1 MIASLKGYGRIA
13 RSLLVALGA
22 FLLLGIVGS
31 LLMGVR
37 ARHAAESQV
46 ISQATSIADSS
57 LTLAF
62 SPTDLNMPVSAER
75 AAELTAQ
82 VQAIVVDPSDFDG
95 ITLYSA
101 DGTVLYSNTQSRIG
115 NEAPT
120 EADRIK
126 EALKGVPQT
135 RDADGVYSVMVPL
148 RFRSGVGSPAVVELT
163 RPDGPVA
170 SAAGPWRTNA
180 LFLFA
185 MFVLLGVSVFGVARF
200 LSVLAVSQ
208 ERGSAEAGR
217 AQVPALPQSQPA
229 RRPIT
234 VPQPGLREEGDA
246 RRRAEERATAAED
259 RLGLL
264 QDQYRK
270 ALDEL
275 QGFQRTAREPQR
287 TGVDPRL
294 EERALRA
301 EGQAQTLQQQV
312 QTLISE
318 REHLAAQLQ
327 DLQHQDRSQAPRDDG
342 ETAQRLQAAERESMG
357 LRAQLEGTQ
366 EQLVVAQRELE
377 AAERE
382 RQAARREPG
391 TADAAAQRE
400 LDAAHLELLT
410 AKDGLASM
418 SAELQAATRELEDT
432 RGELRALRNEEQRAA
447 MLQDELR
454 AAKAELGSLQASHR
468 ADLVEREAELE
479 QKVRATRE
487 EFQRQLE
494 EIEGSYHGQLGQRE
508 ADLAGRIAQ
517 AESTAR
523 SATREL
529 EAARSEVEAARAEAA
544 GREQRL
550 LQAHDELSAHRQE
563 SAALQAEIKERTVAI
578 GQAHK
583 ETDDMRRSLV
593 SLQADLVRADEAVET
608 MRAALEAERVRA
620 AGAEDAATAA
630 DRDRRA
636 LTERVD
642 KLTRMLE
649 DAVAENAEINRRLQ
663 DFEARRQLELA
674 DDQGRTEIDGLLR
687 ITQERLAGQTE
698 KLIAAE
704 DRAKELETELTATR
718 ERAEIVEGD
727 LRTHQMAEALREMRE
742 HEAAEQPAPEAVS
755 VSEEPLP
762 FDDRRATTPFM
773 KELTLDAKK
782 SLSQINGITQL
793 LKHKKDG
800 KDQAQLIRQLTSY
813 AKRLDYT
820 VSDLTEAE
828 RLVNGTVEL
837 QIRRTD
843 LEALVTRV
851 VEESGADADHDVR
864 LVTEPV
870 KLRLDQLRTEQI
882 LAGLLRISAERTPQG
897 KTIVVRLQ
905 HVDGGAYLSVEDP
918 EPSSDASL
926 SPVVKRFAELQ
937 GGWAKVE
944 GRDEGGS
951 AFRVYLPDAAGASQ
965 DAADADLAPELRI
978 VVEEP
983 EAWDPAAG
991 QILSDELRRLAELP
1005 AEDR

>member
-13 RSLLVALGA
+13 RALLVALGI

-37 ARHAAESQV
+37 ARHAVESQV
-46 ISQATSIADSS
+46 INQATSIADSS

-62 SPTDLNMPVSAER
+62 SPSDLNAPVSAER

-95 ITLYSA
+95 VTLYSA

-135 RDADGVYSVMVPL
+135 RDTDGIYSVMVPL

-163 RPDGPVA
+163 RPDTPVA

-185 MFVLLGVSVFGVARF
+185 MFVLLGISVFGVARF

-208 ERGSAEAGR
+208 ERGPAEAVR
-217 AQVPALPQSQPA
+217 HQTPVLPQSQTA
-229 RRPIT
+229 HRPIT

-246 RRRAEERATAAED
+246 RRRAEERATAAEE

-270 ALDEL
+270 TLEEL
-275 QGFQRTAREPQR
+275 QAFQRTTREPQR
-287 TGVDPRL
+287 GGIDPRM

-312 QTLISE
+312 QTLITE

-327 DLQHQDRSQAPRDDG
+327 ELSRAPQG
-342 ETAQRLQAAERESMG
+342 EAGTELRLQAAERESMG

-366 EQLVVAQRELE
+366 EQLAVAQRELE
-377 AAERE
+377 T
-382 RQAARREPG
+382 AARARETAGLEPG
-391 TADAAAQRE
+391 AADVRAQGE
-400 LDAAHLELLT
+400 LDTAHLELLT
-410 AKDGLASM
+410 AKGGLASM
-418 SAELQAATRELEDT
+418 STELQAAKREVEDT

-468 ADLVEREAELE
+468 ADLVEREAEFE

-494 EIEGSYHGQLGQRE
+494 EIEGSYRGQLGQRE

-523 SATREL
+523 SAAREL
-529 EAARSEVEAARAEAA
+529 ETARSEVEAARAEAA

-550 LQAHDELSAHRQE
+550 LQAHDELSGHRQE
-563 SAALQAEIKERTVAI
+563 FAGLQAEIKERTVAI
-578 GQAHK
+578 AQAHK

-593 SLQADLVRADEAVET
+593 SLQADLVRADEAVEA
-608 MRAALEAERVRA
+608 MRAELEGEHVRVS
-620 AGAEDAATAA
+620 GAEDAATAA

-649 DAVAENAEINRRLQ
+649 EAAAENADLNRRLQ
-663 DFEARRQLELA
+663 DFDARRQLELA
-674 DDQGRTEIDGLLR
+674 DDQGRAEIDGLLQ

-704 DRAKELETELTATR
+704 DRTKELETELTTAR
-718 ERAEIVEGD
+718 EHAEIVEGE

-742 HEAAEQPAPEAVS
+742 HEVVEQPAHEAL
-755 VSEEPLP
+755 VSEDPVP

-773 KELTLDAKK
+773 KELTRDAKK

-793 LKHKKDG
+793 LKHKKDA

-828 RLVNGTVEL
+828 KLVNGTVEL

-843 LEALVTRV
+843 LEALVNRV
-851 VEESGADADHDVR
+851 VEESGTGADHDVR
-864 LVTEPV
+864 LVTESV

-882 LAGLLRISAERTPQG
+882 LAGLLRASAERTPQG
-897 KTIVVRLQ
+897 KTIIVRLQ

-926 SPVVKRFAELQ
+926 SPVVKRFAEIQ

-951 AFRVYLPDAAGASQ
+951 AFRVYLPDAAGASGVP
-965 DAADADLAPELRI
+965 ADADLAPELRI
-978 VVEEP
+978 VVDEP